1 MRRREFVTLLVGA
14 AALPLA
20 AHAQQPGRLRT
31 IAFLGPNTHSAAS
44 EWVAALVKRL
54 RELGWTEGRTI
65 TIEYRWAEG
74 REERFAEIAAE
85 LVRLKADVIVT
96 SGTQAV
102 MASKNATSVIPIVFA
117 TAGDPVGSGLVGS
130 LARPAGNVTG
140 LATLANE
147 LVGKRLELLREIVP
161 GLRRVAI
168 MGNVANPYMTL
179 ELGEVQAA
187 ARTLGLETITLE
199 IRRAQDLAPAFEAL
213 KSRADAL
220 YVCTDALTNTH
231 RIRINIA
238 ALGERLPTM
247 HGSRDFV
254 EAGGLMS
261 YGPNFPDMFRRTADY
276 VDKILRG
283 AKPGDLPVEQP
294 TKFDLVVNLTTA
306 KALRLDVPATLLT
319 RTDEVIDSRWH
330 GGRAFAS
337 LAAFGACAA
346 VGEDPAYRHHR
357 RLAHLERVSA
367 RLARPR
373 LCGGSEHCFRV
384 SLRRWDARSA
394 GVGRGGA
401 GPTPGRPH
409 RDVWYGADA
418 CGQAGDDDDP
428 HRHDG
433 SW

>member
-1 MRRREFVTLLVGA
+1 MKRREFITLLGGA
-14 AALPLA
+14 VAAWPLA
-20 AHAQQPGRLRT
+20 ARAQQPGRLRT
-31 IAFLGPNTHSAAS
+31 IGFLGPNTHSAAS

-117 TAGDPVGSGLVGS
+117 TAGDPVGSGLVAS
-130 LARPAGNVTG
+130 LARPGGNVTG

-147 LVGKRLELLREIVP
+147 LAGKRLELLREVVP
-161 GLRRVAI
+161 SLRQLAI
-168 MGNVANPYMTL
+168 MGNVGNPYIML
-179 ELGEVQAA
+179 ELDEVRAA
-187 ARTLGLETITLE
+187 ARMLGLEAITLE
-199 IRRAQDLAPAFEAL
+199 IRRAQDLASAFEAL
-213 KSRADAL
+213 KSGADAL
-220 YVCTDALTNTH
+220 YVCTDALVNTH

-261 YGPNFPDMFRRTADY
+261 YGPNFPDMFRRAADY

-306 KALRLDVPATLLT
+306 KALRLEIPPTLLT
-319 RTDEVIDSRWH
+319 RADEV
-330 GGRAFAS
+330 
-337 LAAFGACAA
+337 
-346 VGEDPAYRHHR
+346 
-357 RLAHLERVSA
+357 LE
-367 RLARPR
+367 
-373 LCGGSEHCFRV
+373 
-384 SLRRWDARSA
+384 
-394 GVGRGGA
+394 
-401 GPTPGRPH
+401 
-409 RDVWYGADA
+409 
-418 CGQAGDDDDP
+418 
-428 HRHDG
+428 
-433 SW
+433 